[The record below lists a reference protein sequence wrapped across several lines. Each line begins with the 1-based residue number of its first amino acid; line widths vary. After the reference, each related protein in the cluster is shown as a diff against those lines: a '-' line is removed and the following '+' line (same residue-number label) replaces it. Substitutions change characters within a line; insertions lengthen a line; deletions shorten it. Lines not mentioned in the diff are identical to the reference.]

1 MAYLRVLRAEASL
14 GARAADSSLAAELER
29 MARDQL
35 TAGVGIALDVTRA
48 QAQVAGVHAHLIA
61 ARADRDRAHIELRRT
76 LALSP
81 DAPLVMTDSLET
93 HVTDAMPSP
102 EAATTQ
108 AVRGRSDLQ
117 LLDAQHTATEQQ
129 RRATRAERLP
139 SLGLVADRGVIGKDF
154 TRLLSTW
161 TWGVQLSVPAFDGF
175 RREGRLA
182 EQALQAKELDVRA
195 RDLREQIAADV
206 RVALLD
212 LTAAREQ
219 TLAARE
225 RVRLAEQEVAQAR
238 DRFTGGVAGN
248 GDVVTA
254 SLALTTS
261 RTQLID
267 ALTQFQIARVA
278 FARAE
283 GSVTRL
289 P

>member
-1 MAYLRVLRAEASL
+1 
-14 GARAADSSLAAELER
+14 
-29 MARDQL
+29 
-35 TAGVGIALDVTRA
+35 
-48 QAQVAGVHAHLIA
+48 
-61 ARADRDRAHIELRRT
+61 
-76 LALSP
+76 
-81 DAPLVMTDSLET
+81 
-93 HVTDAMPSP
+93 
-102 EAATTQ
+102 
-108 AVRGRSDLQ
+108 
-117 LLDAQHTATEQQ
+117 
-129 RRATRAERLP
+129 
-139 SLGLVADRGVIGKDF
+139 VIGKDF

-182 EQALQAKELDVRA
+182 EQALQATELDVRA

-248 GDVVTA
+248 GDVITA